1 MKNFPHNP
9 DHKLLVA
16 LLREIRL
23 EKNMIQSEIAEKLG
37 RPQSFVAKY
46 ENCERRLDF
55 IEVYYIS
62 EALNISFETL
72 CNTFEKRVRNK
83 A

>member
-9 DHKLLVA
+9 DHKILVA

-23 EKNMIQSEIAEKLG
+23 ERNMIQSEVAKKLG

-46 ENCERRLDF
+46 ENNERRLDF
-55 IEVYYIS
+55 IDVYYIS
-62 EALNISFETL
+62 KALDMSFETL
-72 CNTFEKRVRNK
+72 CYIFEKKIQSKV
-83 A
+83 